1 MKNIYSILLF
11 AIFIFLP
18 FGVHANGYK
27 FGHIELRDGLSDNQV
42 NCIMKD
48 RKGFIW
54 IGTQTGLNR
63 YDGYRFKWYQHDFK
77 DKNSLTDNYVS
88 SIQEALDG
96 KLWITTRLGLV
107 VFDPVTETFERDM
120 TKILKPMGIN
130 KPVTQ
135 VYIDQKKNYW
145 LFTAN
150 EILCY
155 DIKLRKLLYFQQN
168 APGDL
173 SRGVIRSMYHQG
185 NRYWFVFDNGLV
197 EVMDAN
203 TKLVVKRDNFI
214 TTDLHGR
221 KNMLFF
227 IFVDSDQDVW
237 VYSDETAVYMYK
249 KNESKWHYLSTISPD
264 LRLNNNV
271 IKQITEERNGIIWIG
286 TDHGGINIVDK
297 KANTI
302 QYLTN
307 IPDDPQSIS
316 QNSIQYIFRDDLG
329 IMWVGTYK
337 KGLNYYHSNIFKFH
351 LEEVE
356 SSNPFSIPY
365 NDVNCFYEDKAG
377 NIWMGSNGGG
387 LLVKEALSGKYRQYK
402 ASPNGLGSNIIVS
415 VRGDAKGQI
424 WVGTFRGGLN
434 CLQGNQFRQYRHNL
448 NDPNSISSN
457 NVWDIAFD
465 PAGNIWVGTIGGGLD
480 IFDPAMKKIAHLDAN
495 NIHINGWNYVST
507 LTPDYPYMIVGTSEG
522 VYAVDMRTRKPVNLF
537 QFEGS
542 QKSLSNTN
550 VNFVFKDSRGLYWVG
565 TREGLNLYNIR
576 NKRLRVF
583 TIADGLPDNVI
594 QAMVEDQEQNL
605 WVSTVR
611 GLSHMIIPR
620 EGLSDSNLPKF
631 VNYDVNDGLQNG
643 PFNYKGAFRTSH
655 DVIYFSGVN
664 GINHF
669 RLEDI
674 KVKEY
679 DVPIVFTDLQI
690 YNTSIKA
697 GIPYKGKV
705 ILDKS
710 ITETDKLVL
719 DYNDN
724 FFSIEF
730 ASLNYRMQ
738 EVKHYDYKLEGFNSQ
753 WLMTDEDVRKVTYTN
768 LSPGTYTL
776 LIKANLKRGGWGQ
789 SAARLTIV
797 ILPPWWLSTWAYIA
811 YILMII
817 ASVWLIRRSIIRK
830 HEKKLAYEQMKM
842 EAEHQHNLDEMKLR
856 FFTNISHEFR
866 TPLTLILT
874 PIEKMV
880 KTARDLK
887 EKEQLEMIMRNARQL
902 LTLVNQVLDF
912 RKLDMNG
919 QHLNLS
925 QGDVIVFAKEIFNS
939 FTDGFSKKNIRAM
952 FDSSID
958 ALWVNFDQDKLQKV
972 LMNLLSNALKF
983 TPEKGEILVKISAN
997 EAKNEVAMLKI
1008 SVSDTGKGI
1017 PTEYLDKIF
1026 DRFFQVPQSNL
1037 SQQGSGIGLHLVKE
1051 FVKLMEGEI
1060 SVESTEGKGTTFT
1073 LELPLNLIPQ
1083 EVRHRI
1089 EPEESPEAEFVT
1101 EPQAKA
1107 AKEAPLLLLV
1117 EDNDDFRRF
1126 MRDNL
1131 RESYRV
1137 IEASNG
1143 KKGLELTISEIPD
1156 MIVSDV
1162 MMPEMDGIEMSRL
1175 VKNDIRTS
1183 HIPIILLTAKSSE
1196 EAKLESL
1203 EIGVDDY
1210 ITKPFNL
1217 DALLLKIRNLT
1228 ERREAK
1234 RQIFQKQV
1242 EIEPSQIT
1250 INSLDEKL
1258 IEKAIKIVEE
1268 NISNSEFSVEELS
1281 RSLGMSRVYLYKKL
1295 VSITGKTPIEF
1306 IRIIRLKRAAQLL
1319 EKSQLSIS
1327 EIAYEVG
1334 FNSPKYFSKYFK
1346 DEFGVL
1352 PSAYVEKK

>member
-1 MKNIYSILLF
+1 MKNIYQVLLF
-11 AIFIFLP
+11 AIFLLLP
-18 FGVHANGYK
+18 FGMSANAYK

-54 IGTQTGLNR
+54 LGTQTGLNR

-77 DKNSLTDNYVS
+77 DKNSLTDNFVS
-88 SIQEALDG
+88 SIQEADDG

-107 VFDPVTETFERDM
+107 LFNPITETFERDM
-120 TKILKPMGIN
+120 TKILKPMGVN
-130 KPVTQ
+130 KSVSQ
-135 VYIDQKKNYW
+135 LYIDEQKNYW
-145 LFTAN
+145 FFTAN

-155 DIKLRKLLYFQQN
+155 DIKLKKLLYFQQN

-173 SRGVIRSMYHQG
+173 SRGAIRSMYQRG
-185 NRYWFVFDNGLV
+185 SRYWFVFDNGLV
-197 EVMDAN
+197 EAMDAK
-203 TKLVVKRDNFI
+203 TKIVVKRDNFI
-214 TTDLHGR
+214 ASEQKGR
-221 KNMLFF
+221 TNMLFF
-227 IFVDSDQDVW
+227 IYVDSDQDVW
-237 VYSDETAVYMYK
+237 VYSDETAVYQYK
-249 KNESKWHYLSTISPD
+249 NNENKWYYLSTASPT

-271 IKQITEERNGIIWIG
+271 IKHIAEERKGVIWIG

-302 QYLTN
+302 RYLTN

-316 QNSIQYIFRDDLG
+316 QNSVQYIYRDDLG

-351 LEEVE
+351 LEEFE
-356 SSNPFSIPY
+356 PSNPFSIPY
-365 NDVNCFYEDKAG
+365 NDVNCFFEDKTG

-387 LLVKEALSGKYRQYK
+387 LLVKEALTGKYRQYK

-424 WVGTFRGGLN
+424 WIGTFKGGLN
-434 CLQGNQFRQYRHNL
+434 CLQGSKFRQYRHNL

-465 PAGNIWVGTIGGGLD
+465 PSGNMWVGTIGGGLD
-480 IFDPAMKKIAHLDAN
+480 IFDPGMKKIAHLDAN
-495 NIHINGWNYVST
+495 NTQITGWNYVST
-507 LTPDYPYMIVGTSEG
+507 LTPDYPYMIAGTSEG

-537 QFEGS
+537 QFEGT

-576 NKRLRVF
+576 NKRLRVY
-583 TIADGLPDNVI
+583 TTADGLPDNVI

-611 GLSHMIIPR
+611 GLCHIIIPR
-620 EGLSDSNLPKF
+620 EGLNDSNLPKF

-643 PFNYKGAFRTSH
+643 PFNYKGALRTSR
-655 DVIYFSGVN
+655 DDIYFGGVN
-664 GINHF
+664 GVNHF
-669 RLEDI
+669 RLENI

-690 YNTSIKA
+690 YNTGIKA
-697 GIPYKGKV
+697 GVPYNGKI

-710 ITETDKLVL
+710 ITETEKLVL
-719 DYNDN
+719 DYDDN

-776 LIKANLKRGGWGQ
+776 LVKASRKRGGWGQ
-789 SAARLTIV
+789 SSARLTIV

-811 YILMII
+811 YLLLTI
-817 ASVWLIRRSIIRK
+817 ASIWLIRRSIIRK

-880 KTARDLK
+880 KTARDLR

-925 QGDVIVFAKEIFNS
+925 QGDVIVFVKEIFNS
-939 FTDGFSKKNIRAM
+939 FTEGFTKKSIRAM

-997 EAKNEVAMLKI
+997 EAKNDVALLKI

-1017 PTEYLDKIF
+1017 PAEYMDKIF
-1026 DRFFQVPQSNL
+1026 DRFFQVPQSDL

-1060 SVESTEGKGTTFT
+1060 SAESTEGKGTTFT
-1073 LELPLNLIPQ
+1073 LELPLNMIPQ

-1089 EPEESPEAEFVT
+1089 EPEENPEADLSI
-1101 EPQAKA
+1101 EPEPEAC
-1107 AKEAPLLLLV
+1107 KEAPLLLLV

-1131 RESYRV
+1131 QENYRV
-1137 IEASNG
+1137 IDAPNG
-1143 KKGLELTISEIPD
+1143 RIGLELTISEIPD

-1228 ERREAK
+1228 ERRDAK

-1242 EIEPSQIT
+1242 KIEPSQIT

-1258 IEKAIKIVEE
+1258 IEKAVKIVEE

-1295 VSITGKTPIEF
+1295 LSITGKSPIEF

-1352 PSAYVEKK
+1352 PSAYGRS

>member
-1 MKNIYSILLF
+1 MKNIYTILFF
-11 AIFIFLP
+11 AIIISFP
-18 FGVHANGYK
+18 FVSYADAYK

-63 YDGYRFKWYQHDFK
+63 YDGYSFKWYQHDFK
-77 DKNSLTDNYVS
+77 DNHSLTDNYIS
-88 SIQEALDG
+88 SIQEAHDG
-96 KLWITTRLGLV
+96 KLWISTRLGLV
-107 VFDPVTETFERDM
+107 LFDPITETFERDL

-130 KPVTQ
+130 KSVTQ

-150 EILCY
+150 ELLCY
-155 DIKLRKLLYFQQN
+155 DIKLHKLFYFQQN
-168 APGDL
+168 LPGDL
-173 SRGVIRSMYHQG
+173 SRGEIRSMCQQG

-197 EVMDAN
+197 ETMDAQ
-203 TKLVVKRDNFI
+203 TRLVVKRDNFI
-214 TTDLHGR
+214 TSDLKGR
-221 KNMLFF
+221 TNMLFF
-227 IFVDSDQDVW
+227 IYVDSDQDVW
-237 VYSDETAVYMYK
+237 VYSDETAVYLYK
-249 KNESKWHYLSTISPD
+249 KSEDKWHYLSTVSPT
-264 LRLNNNV
+264 LRLSNNV
-271 IKQITEERNGIIWIG
+271 IKNIVEERNGIIWIA

-302 QYLTN
+302 KYLTN
-307 IPDDPQSIS
+307 IPDDPHSLS
-316 QNSIQYIFRDDLG
+316 QNSVQCIYRDALG

-337 KGLNYYHSNIFKFH
+337 KGMNYYHSNIFKFH
-351 LEEVE
+351 LEEYE
-356 SSNPFSIPY
+356 PSNPFSIPY
-365 NDVNCFYEDKAG
+365 NDINCFYEDKGG

-387 LLVKEALSGKYRQYK
+387 LLVKEVITGKYRQYK

-415 VRGDAKGQI
+415 VKGDNKGQI
-424 WVGTFRGGLN
+424 WIGTFMGGLN

-465 PAGNIWVGTIGGGLD
+465 PAGNMWVGTIGGGLD
-480 IFDPAMKKIAHLDAN
+480 IFDPGMKKIAHLDAKST
-495 NIHINGWNYVST
+495 HISGWNYISS
-507 LTPDYPYMIVGTSEG
+507 LTPDYPYMIAGSSEG
-522 VYAVDMRTRKPVNLF
+522 VYAVDIRTRKVVNLF
-537 QFEGS
+537 QFDGA
-542 QKSLSNTN
+542 QKTLSNTN
-550 VNFVFKDSRGLYWVG
+550 VTFVFKDSRGLYWVG
-565 TREGLNLYNIR
+565 TREGLNLYNVR

-583 TIADGLPDNVI
+583 TSADGLPDNVI

-605 WVSTVR
+605 WVSTIR
-611 GLSHMIIPR
+611 GLCHIIIPR
-620 EGLSDSNLPKF
+620 EGLNDSNLPKF
-631 VNYDVNDGLQNG
+631 VNYDINDGLQDG
-643 PFNYKGAFRTSH
+643 PFNYKGAFRTSR
-655 DVIYFSGVN
+655 DEIYFSGVN
-664 GINHF
+664 GVNHF

-690 YNTSIKA
+690 YNTNIKA

-753 WLMTDEDVRKVTYTN
+753 WLMTDDNVRKVTYTN

-776 LIKANLKRGGWGQ
+776 LVKANLKRGGWGQ
-789 SAARLTIV
+789 STARLTIV
-797 ILPPWWLSTWAYIA
+797 ILPPWWESVWAYMVYALLTIA
-811 YILMII
+811 AI
-817 ASVWLIRRSIIRK
+817 WLIRRSIIRK
-830 HEKKLAYEQMKM
+830 HEKKLAFEQIKM

-880 KTARDLK
+880 KTARELK

-925 QGDVIVFAKEIFNS
+925 QGDVIVFVKEIFNS

-972 LMNLLSNALKF
+972 LTNLLSNALKF

-997 EAKNEVAMLKI
+997 EAVNEVAMLKI

-1026 DRFFQVPQSNL
+1026 DRFFQVPQSDL

-1060 SVESTEGKGTTFT
+1060 SMESTEGKGTTFT

-1089 EPEESPEAEFVT
+1089 EPEEIADVELIT
-1101 EPQAKA
+1101 EPEVEIT
-1107 AKEAPLLLLV
+1107 KEAPLLLLV

-1131 RESYRV
+1131 RETYRV
-1137 IEASNG
+1137 IEAPNG

-1234 RQIFQKQV
+1234 RQIFQKQI
-1242 EIEPSQIT
+1242 EIEPSLIT

-1281 RSLGMSRVYLYKKL
+1281 RMLGMSRVYLYKKL

-1319 EKSQLSIS
+1319 EKSQLTIA

-1352 PSAYVEKK
+1352 PSAYGRS

>member
-1 MKNIYSILLF
+1 MKIAIRILPFLLF
-11 AIFIFLP
+11 LLLFPKEAFCY
-18 FGVHANGYK
+18 NTYK

-48 RKGFIW
+48 RKGFVW

-77 DKNSLTDNYVS
+77 DNNSLTDNFVS
-88 SIQEALDG
+88 SIQEASDG

-107 VFDPVTETFERDM
+107 IFDPVTETFLRDL
-120 TKILKPMGIN
+120 TKILKPMGVN
-130 KPVTQ
+130 KSVSQ
-135 VYIDQKKNYW
+135 VYIDQQKNYW
-145 LFTAN
+145 LFTAS

-155 DIKLRKLLYFQQN
+155 DIKLKKLLYFQQN
-168 APGDL
+168 VPGDL
-173 SRGVIRSMYHQG
+173 SRGTIRSMYQRG
-185 NRYWFVFDNGLV
+185 NRYWFIFDNGLV

-214 TTDLHGR
+214 VTDLQGR

-249 KNESKWHYLSTISPD
+249 KKENKWHYLSSVNPD

-271 IKQITEERNGIIWIG
+271 IKHITEERNGMIWIA

-297 KANTI
+297 KANTVR
-302 QYLTN
+302 YLTN

-316 QNSIQYIFRDDLG
+316 QNSVQYIYRDDLG

-337 KGLNYYHSNIFKFH
+337 KGLNYYHSNIFKFQ
-351 LEEVE
+351 LEEFE
-356 SSNPFSIPY
+356 PSNPFSIPY
-365 NDVNCFYEDKAG
+365 NDVNCFFEDKAG

-387 LLVKEALSGKYRQYK
+387 LLVKEALTGKYRQYK

-424 WVGTFRGGLN
+424 WIGTFMGGLN
-434 CLQGNQFRQYRHNL
+434 CLQGIQFRQYRHNL

-465 PAGNIWVGTIGGGLD
+465 PTGNMWVGTLGGGLD

-495 NIHINGWNYVST
+495 NTHFSGWNYVST
-507 LTPDYPYMIVGTSEG
+507 LTPDYPYMIAGTSEG
-522 VYAVDMRTRKPVNLF
+522 VFAVDMRTRKPVNLF
-537 QFEGS
+537 QFEGT

-576 NKRLRVF
+576 NKRLKVY
-583 TIADGLPDNVI
+583 TTAEGLPDNVT

-611 GLSHMIIPR
+611 GLCHIILPH
-620 EGLSDSNLPKF
+620 EGLNDSNLPKF

-643 PFNYKGAFRTSH
+643 PFNYKGAFRTSR
-655 DVIYFSGVN
+655 DEIYFGGVN
-664 GINHF
+664 GVNHF

-697 GIPYKGKV
+697 GVPYNGKI

-710 ITETDKLVL
+710 ITETGKIVL

-776 LIKANLKRGGWGQ
+776 LVKASRKRGGWGQ
-789 SAARLTIV
+789 STARLTIV
-797 ILPPWWLSTWAYIA
+797 ILPPWWLTTWAKIIYF
-811 YILMII
+811 LMIL
-817 ASVWLIRRSIIRK
+817 AAVWLIRHSIIRK
-830 HEKKLAYEQMKM
+830 HEKKLSYEQEKM
-842 EAEHQHNLDEMKLR
+842 EAEHQHDLDEMKLR

-912 RKLDMNG
+912 RKLDMAG
-919 QHLNLS
+919 HHLNLS
-925 QGDVIVFAKEIFNS
+925 QGDVISFVKEIFNS
-939 FTDGFSKKNIRAM
+939 FTDGFAKKKIRAM

-972 LMNLLSNALKF
+972 MMNLLSNAMKF
-983 TPEKGEILVKISAN
+983 TPEEGEIIVKISAN
-997 EAKNEVAMLKI
+997 EARNDMAMLRI
-1008 SVSDTGKGI
+1008 SVNDTGKGI
-1017 PTEYLDKIF
+1017 PAQHLDKIF
-1026 DRFFQVPQSNL
+1026 DRFYQVPQSDH

-1051 FVKLMEGEI
+1051 FVNLMDGEI
-1060 SVESTEGKGTTFT
+1060 SVESTERKGTTVT
-1073 LELPLNLIPQ
+1073 IDLPLQLIPQ
-1083 EVRHRI
+1083 EVRHQV
-1089 EPEESPEAEFVT
+1089 EPEETTAEELTT
-1101 EPQAKA
+1101 ELEPAID
-1107 AKEAPLLLLV
+1107 KEAPLLLLV
-1117 EDNDDFRRF
+1117 EDNDDFRHF

-1131 RESYRV
+1131 RETYRV
-1137 IEASNG
+1137 IEAPNG
-1143 KKGLELTISEIPD
+1143 KKGLELALSEIPD

-1217 DALLLKIRNLT
+1217 EALLLKIRNLT

-1234 RQIFQKQV
+1234 RQIFQKQIQ
-1242 EIEPSQIT
+1242 IEPSQIT

-1258 IEKAIKIVEE
+1258 IEKAVKIVEE

-1319 EKSQLSIS
+1319 GKSQLSIS

-1352 PSAYVEKK
+1352 PSAYGR